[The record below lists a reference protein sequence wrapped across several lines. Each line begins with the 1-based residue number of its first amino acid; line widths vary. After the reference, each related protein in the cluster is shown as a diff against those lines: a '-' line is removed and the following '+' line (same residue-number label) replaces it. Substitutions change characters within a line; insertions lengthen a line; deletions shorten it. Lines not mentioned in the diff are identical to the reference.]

1 MPLSNSG
8 SWSSGCLALHL
19 SWWWER
25 QVEPCLIWGSS
36 MATLIGTT
44 RNKSL
49 TLNGGLVP
57 CPWPKRKWAGQGQ
70 NKANGQGVLTV
81 WLKTVAYT
89 KRSMCY
95 DFSSLGAN
103 EFPLGF
109 SQLEM
114 NYLSFVARIYPLRK
128 NDSTPMTN
136 STVHSGTIR

>member
-1 MPLSNSG
+1 MEA
-8 SWSSGCLALHL
+8 WSP
-19 SWWWER
+19 
-25 QVEPCLIWGSS
+25 VSS
-36 MATLIGTT
+36 PRENGQARARIKPMA
-44 RNKSL
+44 
-49 TLNGGLVP
+49 
-57 CPWPKRKWAGQGQ
+57 
-70 NKANGQGVLTV
+70 QGVLTV

-128 NDSTPMTN
+128 NDSTPITN

>member
-1 MPLSNSG
+1 MEV
-8 SWSSGCLALHL
+8 WSP
-19 SWWWER
+19 
-25 QVEPCLIWGSS
+25 VSS
-36 MATLIGTT
+36 PRENGQARARTKPMA
-44 RNKSL
+44 
-49 TLNGGLVP
+49 
-57 CPWPKRKWAGQGQ
+57 
-70 NKANGQGVLTV
+70 QGVLTV

-114 NYLSFVARIYPLRK
+114 NYLSFVARIYLLRK